1 MSAVL
6 EQIAASIG
14 REVTTADVLRLLNE
28 LDDAGR
34 NEVDQLIASGSLP
47 VWVPQPGPQT
57 AAYNSPADVLFYGGS
72 AGGGISDLPDDAH
85 GRARRRRRGRSV
97 TKRPS

>member
-47 VWVPQPGPQT
+47 V
-57 AAYNSPADVLFYGGS
+57 
-72 AGGGISDLPDDAH
+72 
-85 GRARRRRRGRSV
+85 
-97 TKRPS
+97 